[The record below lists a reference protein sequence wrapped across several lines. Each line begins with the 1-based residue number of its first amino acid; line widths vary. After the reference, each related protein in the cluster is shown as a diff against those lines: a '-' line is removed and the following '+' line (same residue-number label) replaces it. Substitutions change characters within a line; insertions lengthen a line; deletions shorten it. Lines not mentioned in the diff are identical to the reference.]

1 MTRVL
6 VLLLVLANAAYFAW
20 TRGALKPWGMAPSP
34 RTEPQRSQD
43 QIEPAAVRLLT
54 PAAAPPTAPASTP
67 SGPPAI
73 PADAPASAPA
83 GPAAA
88 PASAASSAA
97 AAGECLQSGPFTD
110 PQWALLQDT
119 LRTTLPS
126 TVWTVENRV
135 EPARWIVYMGRYA
148 DAEAVRRKRGELGVL
163 KVPSEPL
170 RNPALEPGLS
180 LGGHATEAEAK
191 AALEALGR
199 RGVRTARVARE
210 RDEVRSHVV
219 RVPAA
224 GPALKPQLASLQ
236 PMLAGKAFQPCD
248 APATLATRRPT

>member
-20 TRGALKPWGMAPSP
+20 TRGALTPWGLAPAP
-34 RTEPQRSQD
+34 RTEPQRTQE

-54 PAAAPPTAPASTP
+54 P
-67 SGPPAI
+67 
-73 PADAPASAPA
+73 PASAPA
-83 GPAAA
+83 PAPTPALSPDAPANGPSGVPAPAVP

-97 AAGECLQSGPFTD
+97 APGECLQAGPFND
-110 PQWALLQDT
+110 AQWALLQDA
-119 LRTTLPS
+119 LRTTLPA

-148 DAEAVRRKRGELGVL
+148 DAEAVRRKRGELAVL

-180 LGGHATEAEAK
+180 LGGHPTEAEAK

-210 RDEVRSHVV
+210 RDELRSHVV
-219 RVPAA
+219 RVPAVA
-224 GPALKPQLASLQ
+224 PAVKPQLASLQ
-236 PMLAGKAFQPCD
+236 PLLSGKPFLPCD
-248 APATLATRRPT
+248 TSAGLALRRPT